1 MLRINVKKL
10 VIIWI
15 STDFTIFL
23 RYIITFVCLWYV
35 FCNLILFRAFVFL
48 YFALVQIHMSLLR
61 CNNFQ
66 YLIIIRVYVDLLWKV
81 YNCVS
86 EYDIS
91 SCISDI
97 HLLTCLHFPSAS
109 YYQYAQY
116 VFFKIYVFHIMK
128 ATYVNGKNKIIF
140 WYLHISFFNV
150 LEDYTAKILGD

>member
-1 MLRINVKKL
+1 MNIFIIPISSVSHYHMYMLCL
-10 VIIWI
+10 LDDFLQSYFI
-15 STDFTIFL
+15 SG
-23 RYIITFVCLWYV
+23 
-35 FCNLILFRAFVFL
+35 FCFL

-97 HLLTCLHFPSAS
+97 HLLTCLHFPTAS

-128 ATYVNGKNKIIF
+128 ATYVYGKN
-140 WYLHISFFNV
+140 
-150 LEDYTAKILGD
+150 